1 MTIKYWTERGHLRTS
16 VKQGL
21 ELCPFF
27 FFGNQNRIGA
37 MFRVSV
43 EDALSNMYVR
53 WS

>member
-1 MTIKYWTERGHLRTS
+1 MTIKYWTEGGHLRTS

-27 FFGNQNRIGA
+27 SLATKNGIGA

-43 EDALSNMYVR
+43 EDALNNMYVR
-53 WS
+53 WG